1 MRRSTAPKNV
11 SGTLMTTPIS
21 SLLPHAERLRATATL
36 RLFADDPARLPDFSI
51 DAAGLHLDYAK
62 QRLDRPARERRKLL
76 MAVCD
81 RLAAS
86 MVAEGRGGEAHWE
99 LAEQTALVRA
109 ATEWGVGEWFFT
121 ASGQAGALTD
131 WAHGRPV
138 PPEMRRRW
146 VSAWAGRGACQ
157 WTALHVVRE
166 LLRETQAGSGS
177 PAEAT
182 AGGS

>member
-1 MRRSTAPKNV
+1 VVAV
-11 SGTLMTTPIS
+11 SLAM
-21 SLLPHAERLRATATL
+21 LRAASLQGQDPEAWVRLAETYPIL
-36 RLFADDPARLPDFSI
+36 LGQVLFA
-51 DAAGLHLDYAK
+51 GW
-62 QRLDRPARERRKLL
+62 LDRPARERRKLL
-76 MAVCD
+76 VAVCD

-86 MVAEGRGGEAHWE
+86 IVAEGRGGEAHWE

-166 LLRETQAGSGS
+166 LLRESQAGRGS